1 MSLFEK
7 RFKLLLEEPTEAA
20 RGFITLEEPQTSEV
34 PVSDSPVDDHGLTPD
49 ADTISAVDDVPTNP
63 GLSYKKELTSAQTA
77 ELQSWIAEIEGF
89 KNYLNGTDNDS
100 LQKKI
105 NGAECDTLFNEI
117 SRSETK
123 KISRIAQ
130 DLSALVESLKGYL
143 LAHEDE

>member
-7 RFKLLLEEPTEAA
+7 RFKLLLEEPVNSE
-20 RGFITLEEPQTSEV
+20 IPEPEIDV
-34 PVSDSPVDDHGLTPD
+34 PTGEISPDDE
-49 ADTISAVDDVPTNP
+49 TIAAVDDVPENP
-63 GLSYKKELTSAQTA
+63 ALNYKKEMTANQTG
-77 ELQSWIAEIEGF
+77 ELQSWIQEIGRF
-89 KNYLNGTDNDS
+89 KDYLNGTDGES

>member
-7 RFKLLLEEPTEAA
+7 RFKLLLEEPAV
-20 RGFITLEEPQTSEV
+20 PEV
-34 PVSDSPVDDHGLTPD
+34 PVSDVPVGGDEVTPD
-49 ADTISAVDDVPTNP
+49 TDTISAVDDVPTNP
-63 GLSYKKELTSAQTA
+63 ALNYKKEITSAQNA
-77 ELQSWIAEIEGF
+77 ELQSWITEIEGF
-89 KNYLNGTDNDS
+89 KNYLNGTDDNS

-105 NGAECDTLFNEI
+105 NSAECDTLFNEI

-130 DLSALVESLKGYL
+130 DLSALIESLKGYL